1 MLTFAPVSYTHLDVY
16 KRQSMSLA
24 KNEQETA
31 IWQAYMDGSTYPH
44 YNRLTQGEVS
54 EKNKRIDGG
63 FYFDASEK

>member
-1 MLTFAPVSYTHLDVY
+1 MDCVMKCHFLCLNNIF
-16 KRQSMSLA
+16 SMSFD
-24 KNEQETA
+24 KIEQETA
-31 IWQAYMDGSTYPH
+31 IWQAYMDGRSYPH

>member
-1 MLTFAPVSYTHLDVY
+1 
-16 KRQSMSLA
+16 MSFA

-31 IWQAYMDGSTYPH
+31 IWQAYMDGSAYPH